1 MPFDMNRLS
10 RREFVALTAGGA
22 AAAPLASKR
31 QSALH
36 AAGLTAQDVID
47 RIKKNVGVEWKAD
60 TVDTFKAGDPATV
73 VTGVVTTSMATL
85 AALRFA
91 VKAGA
96 NLIITSGPTFYAR
109 ADAPTAP
116 PRRETMAGAGTPSP
130 AGAYPNDRIFAAKN
144 ELIRT
149 ERLVIWRFSDHWRA
163 RTPDPLVQ
171 GLADALGW
179 SRFATADDPALV
191 SIPATTLGAL
201 ASTIKKK
208 LNARGGIR
216 VVGDPQT
223 AIRKV
228 ALLPATTAIDAALKA
243 LPAVDAIVAGEVREW
258 ESVEYARD
266 TVTAGG
272 KKGLILIGRVLSEGP
287 SMNACA
293 QWLKVIVPELKTSWV
308 PIGDPYWR
316 PA

>member
-1 MPFDMNRLS
+1 MMPFDMNQLS

-22 AAAPLASKR
+22 AAAPLASIR
-31 QSALH
+31 QTVLYA
-36 AAGLTAQDVID
+36 AAGLTAQDVVD
-47 RIKKNVGVEWKAD
+47 RIKKNVGIEWRAD

-85 AALRFA
+85 AVLRLS

-96 NLIITSGPTFYAR
+96 NLIITSGPTFYGR
-109 ADAPTAP
+109 ADAPN
-116 PRRETMAGAGTPSP
+116 P
-130 AGAYPNDRIFAAKN
+130 AVANLNDPIFAAKN
-144 ELIRT
+144 ELIKS
-149 ERLVIWRFSDHWRA
+149 ERLVICRFSDHWRA

-171 GLADALGW
+171 GLRDAFGW
-179 SRFATADDPALV
+179 SRFTAADDPARV

-216 VVGDPQT
+216 VVGDPRT

-272 KKGLILIGRVLSEGP
+272 KKGLILIGRALSEDP
-287 SMNACA
+287 AMNACA
-293 QWLKVIVPELKTSWV
+293 RWLKTIIPEVAITWIPV
-308 PIGDPYWR
+308 GDPYWR

>member
-1 MPFDMNRLS
+1 MGQLS

-22 AAAPLASKR
+22 AAAPLTPLAPAR
-31 QSALH
+31 QTTLH
-36 AAGLTAQDVID
+36 AAAGLTAQDVID
-47 RIKKNVGVEWKAD
+47 RIRQNVGLEWKAQ

-85 AALRFA
+85 GVLRLS
-91 VKAGA
+91 VRAGA
-96 NLIITSGPTFYAR
+96 NLIITSGPTFYGR
-109 ADAPTAP
+109 AD
-116 PRRETMAGAGTPSP
+116 TPNP
-130 AGAYPNDRIFAAKN
+130 AVASPNDRIFGAKN
-144 ELIRT
+144 ELIEA

-171 GLADALGW
+171 GLRDALGW
-179 SRFATADDPALV
+179 SRFAAADDPSRV

-201 ASTIKKK
+201 AATIKKK

-216 VVGDPQT
+216 VIGDPQT

-272 KKGLILIGRVLSEGP
+272 KKGLILIGRALSEDP
-287 SMNACA
+287 AMSACA
-293 QWLKVIVPELKTSWV
+293 RWLKVIVPEVTTTWMRV
-308 PIGDPYWR
+308 GDPYWR

>member
-1 MPFDMNRLS
+1 MIRLNMDRLS
-10 RREFVALTAGGA
+10 RREFVVLTAGGA
-22 AAAPLASKR
+22 VAAPLASIGHP
-31 QSALH
+31 AVH

-47 RIKKNVGVEWKAD
+47 RIQKNVGVEWKAD
-60 TVDTFKAGDPATV
+60 TVDTFKAGNPATV

-85 AALRFA
+85 AALRLG

-96 NLIITSGPTFYAR
+96 NLIITSGPTFYSR
-109 ADAPTAP
+109 ADAPTPP
-116 PRRETMAGAGTPSP
+116 PRLET
-130 AGAYPNDRIFAAKN
+130 DRIFAAKN

-149 ERLVIWRFSDHWRA
+149 EGLVIWRFSDHWRA
-163 RTPDPLVQ
+163 RKPDPLAQ

-179 SRFATADDPALV
+179 SRFTAADDPARV

-223 AIRKV
+223 SIRKV

-266 TVTAGG
+266 TITAGG
-272 KKGLILIGRVLSEGP
+272 KKGLILIGRALSEDP

-293 QWLKVIVPELKTSWV
+293 RWLKVIVPELRTSWV
-308 PIGDPYWR
+308 PVGDPYWR

>member
-1 MPFDMNRLS
+1 MIQLS
-10 RREFVALTAGGA
+10 RRKFVALTAGGA
-22 AAAPLASKR
+22 AAAPLAWLR
-31 QSALH
+31 QTPLH

-47 RIKKNVGVEWKAD
+47 RIKKSVGVEWKAD
-60 TVDTFKAGDPATV
+60 TVDTFKAGDPATG

-85 AALRFA
+85 AVLRLA
-91 VKAGA
+91 AKVGA

-109 ADAPTAP
+109 ADASTP
-116 PRRETMAGAGTPSP
+116 PRRD
-130 AGAYPNDRIFAAKN
+130 DRIFAAKN
-144 ELIRT
+144 ELINT

-163 RTPDPLVQ
+163 RKPDPLVQ

-179 SRFATADDPALV
+179 SQFTIAGDPIRV

-208 LNARGGIR
+208 LDARGGIR

-228 ALLPATTAIDAALKA
+228 ALLPATTAIDAALHA

-266 TVTAGG
+266 TMTAGG
-272 KKGLILIGRVLSEGP
+272 KKGLILIGRVLSEEP
-287 SMNACA
+287 AMNACA
-293 QWLKVIVPELKTSWV
+293 RWLTGIVPELSITWMPV
-308 PIGDPYWR
+308 GDPYWR